1 MKNLFKD
8 CKNLPVEVWLFVTM
22 TLINRM
28 GAMVVPFMSKYLY
41 EDLKYSYTQI
51 GTVMFFFGAGSIIG
65 TFLVGKI
72 TKKISPYKLML
83 FSMFFNGAIIFMLQF
98 VTEFYTLCF
107 TVFML
112 NVVADM
118 FRPSMIATLKDYVKK
133 EDRVSA
139 FSLIRT
145 ASNFG
150 FVVSPV
156 IAGIAIATVGYNLL
170 FWIDGMTS
178 ILAISLFAFFVKE
191 KKLLHKLNLHTIKT
205 EKLVFFKDRLL
216 LLHCLITVLTGIV
229 FFQIFTVLPLYYT
242 DILKLANTFNTY
254 ALVFYGTVLF
264 IFEMAVVNYVKR
276 KVIRTLNA
284 IMFGLMCMAIGYAVL
299 MAFNSIYAVF
309 VSLMIICFGV
319 MLTFPFA
326 TDFVL
331 ERSYKNLEAK
341 FLSYF
346 QMSYGLAHLISAKL
360 SMYVVHHFGYTTNFA
375 LNVGF
380 AVIGAGLSYLLI
392 MLVVK
397 ERKDKKAD
405 IIKSFFA

>member
-1 MKNLFKD
+1 
-8 CKNLPVEVWLFVTM
+8 M
-22 TLINRM
+22 TLVNRM

-41 EDLKYSYTQI
+41 EDLEYSYAQI
-51 GTVMFFFGAGSIIG
+51 GTVMFFFGAGSIVG
-65 TFLVGKI
+65 TFLVGRI
-72 TKKISPYKLML
+72 TKHISPYKLML
-83 FSMFFNGAIIFMLQF
+83 FSMFFNGVIIFTLQYIKD
-98 VTEFYTLCF
+98 FYLLSF
-107 TVFML
+107 TVFIL
-112 NVVADM
+112 NVIADM

-139 FSLIRT
+139 FSLIRS
-145 ASNFG
+145 AANFG

-156 IAGIAIATVGYNLL
+156 IAGIAIATVGYDLL
-170 FWIDGMTS
+170 FWIDGITS
-178 ILAISLFAFFVKE
+178 ILAISIFALFVKE
-191 KKLLHKLNLHTIKT
+191 KKLLHKLNLHTIKV
-205 EKLVFFKDRLL
+205 EKFAFFKDRLL
-216 LLHCLITVLTGIV
+216 LMHCLITVLTGIV

-254 ALVFYGTVLF
+254 ALVFYGTILF
-264 IFEMAVVNYVKR
+264 VFEMMVVNYIKR

-284 IMFGLMCMAIGYAVL
+284 IMFGLMCMAIGYTVL
-299 MAFNSIYAVF
+299 LAFNSIYGVF
-309 VSLMIICFGV
+309 ISLMIICFGV

-360 SMYVVHHFGYTTNFA
+360 SMYIIHEFGYATNFI
-375 LNVGF
+375 LNICF
-380 AVIGAGLSYLLI
+380 AVIGVGLSYLLI
-392 MLVVK
+392 MLVIK
-397 ERKDKKAD
+397 ERKNKKAD